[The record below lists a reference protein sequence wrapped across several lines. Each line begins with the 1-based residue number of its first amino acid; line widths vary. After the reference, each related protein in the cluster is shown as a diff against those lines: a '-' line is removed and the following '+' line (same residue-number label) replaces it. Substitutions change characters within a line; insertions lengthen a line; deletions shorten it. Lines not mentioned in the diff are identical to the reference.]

1 MDNELLSNRS
11 RERAAN
17 YKPSRTTG
25 PHNSLPHRASTSPT
39 TLTNLTPAQ
48 MSDPLNTTAPPET
61 APAAENG
68 KSNLMMYL
76 AIGGGILTLGAIG
89 YLVYKNKKLNE
100 TNAEL
105 IGHLNDNMQQQ
116 RQPQVRM
123 SPPQTKQQTQMP
135 LPQQKAHMQFVPAR
149 QQNIDMDDEP
159 EHAPP
164 SIQQPTVS
172 TKMYTDIYNELQD
185 MELDEMEADQHS
197 VDENDDVEDD

>member
-11 RERAAN
+11 RERVAN
-17 YKPSRTTG
+17 YKPSRMTG
-25 PHNSLPHRASTSPT
+25 GNNQSHRTPTPPT

-48 MSDPLNTTAPPET
+48 MSDPLNTTAQPEPT
-61 APAAENG
+61 SPAENG

-100 TNAEL
+100 ANAEL
-105 IGHLNDNMQQQ
+105 VGHLNDSMQQQ

-123 SPPQTKQQTQMP
+123 SPPQTKQQTQIP
-135 LPQQKAHMQFVPAR
+135 LPQQKVQMQFVPAR

-164 SIQQPTVS
+164 SMQPTVS

-185 MELDEMEADQHS
+185 MELDEMEADQRS
-197 VDENDDVEDD
+197 VDDENDDVEDD